1 MCYAAKVYTRTQGN
15 ENVNYKKSDAIIPY
29 VQMQIRLATRKA
41 KTKNITVACLSR
53 KMTIHQAKTEGSIAG
68 PSQKTYSR
76 CNNNYGL

>member
-1 MCYAAKVYTRTQGN
+1 
-15 ENVNYKKSDAIIPY
+15 
-29 VQMQIRLATRKA
+29 MQIRLATRKA